1 MKINFYNYKVS
12 PNHSFLFL
20 ANSEYEKF
28 NTDYRVDSQEYNN
41 IYISEGTTSI
51 NYRVGNVGF
60 YPQNIGYIIVED
72 GDRLLNFIVTN
83 WERLSNEVIKFS
95 VTADIF
101 RNDLNYSKT
110 VFSNIVS
117 GFVDQTNG
125 AIGNVD
131 AYQRIPPALG
141 DPVKIENE
149 TYPLKDDRGTN
160 WCIIVCAET
169 TFGDYGVFAT
179 GYTND
184 IGTMTSYARVLTEGT
199 TITLA
204 SDDSKSSTF
213 KPTACYIVPKP
224 IIRSGYEIAEL
235 AYQVN
240 TLTHVYVYPIN
251 AFFERFEVVKPAT
264 QLMKIYDFGTIAKR
278 ITLNKQF
285 DSPIYIISS
294 FNSSDISIG
303 IQYNNIYLDVTDEFS
318 YPITTDEFSQYA
330 SLNKRDF
337 AIKSTTAAGSIVVGA
352 VVAGSGLATGNLIQA
367 GAGAASILTG
377 ISKMA
382 AFEDKNEQP
391 YSITSNNDGCS
402 NITFN
407 NGFSFRTYGGRN
419 YEEALRTILLFGYK
433 YQNVI
438 RDLTTLINFPRR
450 VLGRTFIRFKTL
462 TNPEV
467 VRSETF
473 ARLLNGVFV

>member
-1 MKINFYNYKVS
+1 MKINFYSYKVS

-20 ANSEYEKF
+20 TDSDYDKF
-28 NTDYRVDSQEYNN
+28 NTDYRVDSQEYDN

-51 NYRVGNVGF
+51 NYRTSKTGL
-60 YPQNIGYIIVED
+60 YPQHIGYIIVED
-72 GDRLLNFIVTN
+72 GNKLLNFIVTG

-101 RNDLNYSKT
+101 RNDLNYAKDD
-110 VFSNIVS
+110 FSNLVT
-117 GFVDQTNG
+117 GYVDQTNG
-125 AIGNVD
+125 AIGSVD
-131 AYQRIPPALG
+131 AYQRILPTLG
-141 DPVKIENE
+141 EPVKIENE
-149 TYPLKDDRGTN
+149 TFPLKNDNGTN

-179 GYTND
+179 GYTSD
-184 IGTMTSYARVLTEGT
+184 IGTMTRYARVLTTGT

-204 SDDSKSSTF
+204 SNNDKSSAF

-235 AYQVN
+235 AYQVD

-251 AFFERFEVVKPAT
+251 AFFERFEVSKPAT
-264 QLMKIYDFGTIAKR
+264 MPLKIYDFGTIAKR
-278 ITLNKQF
+278 VTLNKQF

-303 IQYNNIYLDVTDEFS
+303 IQYNNIYIDVTDEFA

-337 AIKSTTAAGSIVVGA
+337 AIKSTTTVGGIVVGA
-352 VVAGSGLATGNLIQA
+352 GLAVNGIATGNLVQA
-367 GAGAASILTG
+367 GAGAASIISG

-391 YSITSNNDGCS
+391 YSITGNNDGCA

-419 YEEALRTILLFGYK
+419 YEEAYRTITVFGYQ
-433 YQNVI
+433 YQNVK
-438 RDLTTLINFPRR
+438 RNLNTLINFPARI
-450 VLGRTFIRFKTL
+450 LGKTFIRFKTL
-462 TNPEV
+462 TNPEN
-467 VRSETF
+467 VRSETLT
-473 ARLLNGVFV
+473 RLLNGVFV